1 MEARFADR
9 YSTRWASL
17 TRRFRFAR
25 IAAVW
30 LALMPCFAAGDNGD
44 YAQGLVDLVNE
55 YRASH
60 GRSPLASDATL
71 AALAGEHSTA
81 MANVG
86 ALSHD
91 DFPSRARRSRG
102 NLCVENVGWNYRTPQ
117 AQFDA
122 WRASPAHDRNM
133 LDGRV
138 DRIGIAHAGAYV
150 TMIACDR

>member
-1 MEARFADR
+1 MSPFASGAND
-9 YSTRWASL
+9 
-17 TRRFRFAR
+17 
-25 IAAVW
+25 
-30 LALMPCFAAGDNGD
+30 D
-44 YAQGLVDLVNE
+44 YARRLVALINE

-60 GRSPLASDATL
+60 GRSPLASDRTL

-81 MANVG
+81 MARAD

-122 WRASPAHDRNM
+122 WRASPGHDRNM

-138 DRIGIAHAGAYV
+138 DRIGIGNAGAYV
-150 TMIACDR
+150 TMLACDG